1 VTPAKP
7 FPTSRVYTGNATRSA
22 QALRLHR
29 ESRGEPGM
37 KKLCLSA
44 TLFALALSG
53 SASRARAAQPEDK
66 TPPSY
71 DMKGQ
76 SLADLDDLHKKF
88 VSLAQATPAEKFAWR
103 PGEGVR
109 SVSEAFLHVAA
120 MNFGMPAQIGA
131 TPAPGYK
138 KDGYESSTTDKAAII
153 AQLNQSFDY
162 VHAYVESMSN
172 ADFAKPELKFGP
184 QANAGD
190 IIYIIIADDHEHL
203 GQSVAYARVNGIV
216 PPWTAEAA
224 AKAKAEKK

>member
-1 VTPAKP
+1 
-7 FPTSRVYTGNATRSA
+7 
-22 QALRLHR
+22 
-29 ESRGEPGM
+29 M

-44 TLFALALSG
+44 TLFVLALAG
-53 SASRARAAQPEDK
+53 SASRGRAAQPDDK

-76 SLADLDDLHKKF
+76 SLVDLDDLHKKF
-88 VSLAQATPAEKFAWR
+88 VSLAQATPADKFAWR

-131 TPAPGYK
+131 TPASGYK
-138 KDGYESSTTDKAAII
+138 KDGYETSTTDKAAII

-162 VHAYVESMSN
+162 VHAYIQSMSN
-172 ADFAKPELKFGP
+172 ADFAKPEVKFGP

-190 IIYIIIADDHEHL
+190 VIYIIIADDHEHL

-216 PPWTAEAA
+216 PPWTADAA
-224 AKAKAEKK
+224 AKAKAEKKSN

>member
-1 VTPAKP
+1 
-7 FPTSRVYTGNATRSA
+7 
-22 QALRLHR
+22 
-29 ESRGEPGM
+29 M

-53 SASRARAAQPEDK
+53 SASRAAQPEDK

-76 SLADLDDLHKKF
+76 SLVDLDDLHKKF

-138 KDGYESSTTDKAAII
+138 KDGYETSTTDKAAII

-172 ADFAKPELKFGP
+172 ADFAKPEVKFGP

-190 IIYIIIADDHEHL
+190 IVYIIIADDHEHL

-224 AKAKAEKK
+224 AKAKAEKKSN

>member
-1 VTPAKP
+1 
-7 FPTSRVYTGNATRSA
+7 
-22 QALRLHR
+22 
-29 ESRGEPGM
+29 M
-37 KKLCLSA
+37 KKLCVST
-44 TLFALALSG
+44 TLIALALSG
-53 SASRARAAQPEDK
+53 SLGRALGAPPEDK

-88 VSLAQATPAEKFAWR
+88 VGLAQATPADKFAWR
-103 PGEGVR
+103 PGAGVR

-120 MNFGMPAQIGA
+120 MNYGMPAAIGA

-138 KDGYESSTTDKAAII
+138 KDGYETSTTDKAAII

-190 IIYIIIADDHEHL
+190 IIYIIVADDHEHL

-224 AKAKAEKK
+224 AKAGKK